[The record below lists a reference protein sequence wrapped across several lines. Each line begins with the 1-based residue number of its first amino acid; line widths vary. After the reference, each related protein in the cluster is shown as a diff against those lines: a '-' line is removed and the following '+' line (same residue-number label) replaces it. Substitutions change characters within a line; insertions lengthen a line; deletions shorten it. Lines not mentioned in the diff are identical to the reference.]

1 MVGPALVVQIMIASC
16 TSQQPSENF
25 QKIGLL
31 LTGPGWYIAPPGPH
45 KEVRG
50 RERKRKKKKN
60 GLGICLY
67 RVKSEVPKFSWVYC
81 LLVN

>member
-31 LTGPGWYIAPPGPH
+31 LTGPGWYIAPLGPH

-50 RERKRKKKKN
+50 RERKRKKKKKMDWGSVFI
-60 GLGICLY
+60 GL
-67 RVKSEVPKFSWVYC
+67 RVKCQSFHGFTVC
-81 LLVN
+81 